1 MITVIIN
8 GESKELDGPLQL
20 VDYLN
25 NNGLMKKRI
34 AVAKN
39 GTVIRRNDYGNIMIE
54 SGDRI
59 EIVLPVGGG

>member
-1 MITVIIN
+1 MITAIIN
-8 GESKELDGPLQL
+8 GEKKELDGPLQL

-25 NNGLMKKRI
+25 KNGLMNKRI

-39 GTVIRRNDYGNIMIE
+39 GMVIRRDDYGNIMIE

>member
-1 MITVIIN
+1 MITAIIN
-8 GESKELDGPLQL
+8 GEKKELDGPLQL

-25 NNGLMKKRI
+25 RNGFMNKRI

-39 GTVIRRNDYGNIMIE
+39 GMVIRRDDYGNIMIE